1 MILVDTNV
9 WSELAKPDGDPTV
22 LAWLEANDHQL
33 ALSTLVMAEIQYVI
47 ELPKA
52 ARKRPHLTLWLRGLE
67 ERYWSHVW
75 HFDAEDARA
84 YGRLAASK
92 EANARDPQIIDLQ
105 LAAQALARGASLA
118 TRNVKDFAWTGVP
131 VIDPWENEPQ
141 QNPQHPSQ
149 MPDR

>member
-9 WSELAKPDGDPTV
+9 WSELAKPDGDPAV
-22 LAWLEANDHQL
+22 LAWLETNDHQL
-33 ALSTLVMAEIQYVI
+33 ALSTLVIAEIQYGI
-47 ELPKA
+47 ELPRA
-52 ARKRPHLTLWLRGLE
+52 ARRRPRLLLWLRGLE

-75 HFDAEDARA
+75 DFDADDARA
-84 YGRLAASK
+84 YGRIAAST

-131 VIDPWENEPQ
+131 VIDPWKN
-141 QNPQHPSQ
+141 
-149 MPDR
+149 